1 MGPGAQ
7 AVHRTFVIG
16 RVTSVN
22 DEEDRGGAAPLD
34 PRAARRSLL
43 IAGLALASIA
53 VLAALDLLG
62 DLRAG
67 TTALH
72 VAVEGAIAVIG
83 AAGAGAMARRVWRLG
98 RRIHAAEAAVVGL
111 TRDVAAAQADA
122 ARWRAE
128 ASELVRGLADA
139 IDRQLAA
146 WQLTPSEAEVARL
159 LLKGLS
165 HKEIAGV
172 RDASEATVRQQATAL
187 YRKAGLAGRAELAA
201 FFLEDLLGPR

>member
-1 MGPGAQ
+1 M
-7 AVHRTFVIG
+7 
-16 RVTSVN
+16 N
-22 DEEDRGGAAPLD
+22 DEEDRGGTAPLD
-34 PRAARRSLL
+34 PRAARRPLL
-43 IAGLALASIA
+43 IAGAALAAVA

-72 VAVEGAIAVIG
+72 VVVEGSIAVIG
-83 AAGAGAMARRVWRLG
+83 AAGAGVMARRVWRLG

-172 RDASEATVRQQATAL
+172 RDASEATVRQQATSL

>member
-1 MGPGAQ
+1 M
-7 AVHRTFVIG
+7 
-16 RVTSVN
+16 
-22 DEEDRGGAAPLD
+22 
-34 PRAARRSLL
+34 RAARRPLL
-43 IAGLALASIA
+43 FAGAALAA
-53 VLAALDLLG
+53 VAILAALDLLG

-67 TTALH
+67 TTAIH
-72 VAVEGAIAVIG
+72 VAIEGSIAVVG
-83 AAGAGAMARRVWRLG
+83 AVGAGVLARRVWRLG
-98 RRIHAAEAAVVGL
+98 HRIQAAETAVVEL

-128 ASELVRGLADA
+128 AGELVRGLADA

-146 WQLTPSEAEVARL
+146 WHLTASEAEVARL

-165 HKEIAGV
+165 HKEIAAV
-172 RDASEATVRQQATAL
+172 RAGSEATARQQATTV